1 MVDVVLY
8 VEGGGDGRLLHDQ
21 CRKGFR
27 LFLEGAGLKGRMP
40 RIVACGGREQAY
52 DRFCMKVEEAEKHK
66 NCIPILLIDSE
77 CAIDP
82 KYETGDHE
90 DWKPWDFL
98 TDNEGK
104 KWNCPSGAKN
114 SQCHFM
120 VQCMESWLLCDIE
133 NLKTFFGQGFS
144 EKNLPKA
151 GTNVE
156 SIDKQ
161 KVYNCIKDATQ
172 RSEKKGCYNKGSH
185 SFVLLGTTD
194 YKKVISKSK
203 WADRFIKDL
212 KDLLMYE

>member
-90 DWKPWDFL
+90 DWKPCTHTTLILNHIPCGNGVQSRKSWV
-98 TDNEGK
+98 
-104 KWNCPSGAKN
+104 GAKR
-114 SQCHFM
+114 Q
-120 VQCMESWLLCDIE
+120 
-133 NLKTFFGQGFS
+133 
-144 EKNLPKA
+144 
-151 GTNVE
+151 
-156 SIDKQ
+156 
-161 KVYNCIKDATQ
+161 ATP
-172 RSEKKGCYNKGSH
+172 RRAIRACC
-185 SFVLLGTTD
+185 
-194 YKKVISKSK
+194 
-203 WADRFIKDL
+203 RR
-212 KDLLMYE
+212 M